1 VNAKK
6 NKLTVQPNPTPT
18 SAGQHLIRLKP
29 STSDYATFV
38 RTTSQVLGTTGP
50 ASRKTKPSKLFLSLA
65 NLDS

>member
-6 NKLTVQPNPTPT
+6 NKLTVQPKPTPT
-18 SAGQHLIRLKP
+18 SAGQHLISLKP

-50 ASRKTKPSKLFLSLA
+50 ASRKTKPSKLVLSLA
-65 NLDS
+65 NMES